1 MLKLTPDKMNTFMN
15 IIVGQSI
22 DSYSNLVAKYF
33 DLRYKIEHIDEQD
46 WYFRKGI
53 KSNIRKLESL
63 ENEYLYLIE
72 SVNDQTL
79 SQLQQNHLEAKKRL
93 ESLES
98 SGSFKGFQYHLALHS
113 FKYKV
118 TESNI
123 LLELKIK
130 YELIPS
136 LEKLVSDYKKWAKA
150 IEINGGEN
158 E

>member
-1 MLKLTPDKMNTFMN
+1 MLKLTPDKMNSFMN

-33 DLRYKIEHIDEQD
+33 DLRYKI
-46 WYFRKGI
+46 
-53 KSNIRKLESL
+53 
-63 ENEYLYLIE
+63 YLIE

-98 SGSFKGFQYHLALHS
+98 SGSFRGFQYHLALHS
-113 FKYKV
+113 FKSRVY
-118 TESNI
+118 ESNI

-136 LEKLVSDYKKWAKA
+136 FEELVSDYKKWAKA
-150 IEINGGEN
+150 IESNGGEN